1 MPQVVYPAAIAAAKT
16 FSSALGLKIRVE
28 GEHHLPQHGGA
39 VVAINHIGYLDFV
52 YAGWAADKLRPK
64 RVIRFAAKQEVFDH
78 RIAGPLMRNM
88 RHIPVDREAG
98 SSSFRASL
106 AALKAGEL
114 VGMFPEATI
123 SRSFCLKDFKTGSAR
138 MAVAAGVPLVP
149 MVLWGTQRLMTK
161 GRPKNFQR
169 GVTIL
174 NYVGEPIDATRQD
187 EPHDVTAELKSRMQR
202 LLEKAQAD
210 YPDSPAG
217 DDDRWWLPA
226 HLGGS
231 APTLEAASE
240 LDRADVERRRARRQA
255 QGPVTSEAGEEPE
268 QPAAHDLAPPE

>member
-1 MPQVVYPAAIAAAKT
+1 MPQIVYPCAIAAAKS
-16 FSSALGLKIRVE
+16 FSRTLGLKIRVE
-28 GEHHLPQHGGA
+28 GEGHLPRQGGA

-64 RVIRFAAKQEVFDH
+64 RLIRFAAKKEIFDH
-78 RIAGPLMRNM
+78 PVAGPLMRNM
-88 RHIPVDREAG
+88 RHIAVDRESGA
-98 SSSFRASL
+98 SSFRDTL

-114 VGMFPEATI
+114 LGMFPEATI

-149 MVLWGTQRLMTK
+149 MVLWGTQRLLTK

-174 NYVGEPIDATRQD
+174 NYVGEPLQPTRQD
-187 EPHDVTAELKSRMQR
+187 DPVEVTAELKARMQR

-240 LDRADVERRRARRQA
+240 LDRADVERRRAKRA
-255 QGPVTSEAGEEPE
+255 QQGTDSPH
-268 QPAAHDLAPPE
+268 QP

>member
-1 MPQVVYPAAIAAAKT
+1 
-16 FSSALGLKIRVE
+16 
-28 GEHHLPQHGGA
+28 
-39 VVAINHIGYLDFV
+39 V

-64 RVIRFAAKQEVFDH
+64 RLIRFAAKKEVFDH
-78 RIAGPLMRNM
+78 PVAGPLMRNM
-88 RHIPVDREAG
+88 RHIAVDREAG
-98 SSSFRASL
+98 SSSFRDSL
-106 AALKAGEL
+106 AALKSGEL

-138 MAVAAGVPLVP
+138 MAAAAGVPLVP
-149 MVLWGTQRLMTK
+149 MILWGTQRIMTK

-174 NYVGEPIDATRQD
+174 NYVGEPLRPTRRDDAA
-187 EPHDVTAELKSRMQR
+187 EVTAELKARMQG
-202 LLEKAQAD
+202 LLEKAQSD

-231 APTLEAASE
+231 APTLDAASE
-240 LDRADVERRRARRQA
+240 LDRADVERRRARRAA
-255 QGPVTSEAGEEPE
+255 QEGDRTE
-268 QPAAHDLAPPE
+268 QG